1 MRNDKEACVAEVSEG
16 KINNEIREVIGEG
29 ISGQITQGS

>member
-1 MRNDKEACVAEVSEG
+1 MRNDKEACVAGVKLSEG

-29 ISGQITQGS
+29 ISGQIT